1 LYCGGRRRRRRRQQQ
16 QIDIN
21 KYCVRINGGYSP
33 KSKRAGKQ
41 ADSTL

>member
-1 LYCGGRRRRRRRQQQ
+1 LYCGGRRRRRRQQQ

-33 KSKRAGKQ
+33 IKAKG
-41 ADSTL
+41 